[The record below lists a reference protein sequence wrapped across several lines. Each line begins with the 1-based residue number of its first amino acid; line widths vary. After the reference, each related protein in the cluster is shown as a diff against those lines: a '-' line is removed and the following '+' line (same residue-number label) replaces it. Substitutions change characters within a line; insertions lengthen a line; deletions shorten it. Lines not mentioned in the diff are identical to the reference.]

1 MESISAEVLFSCLK
15 GEKQTVNKK
24 ASLKDFS
31 TEQLVNELA
40 ARDGVDTTIA
50 EPYENIVVTVNG
62 PAIVLKITD

>member
-1 MESISAEVLFSCLK
+1 M
-15 GEKQTVNKK
+15 NKK

-40 ARDGVDTTIA
+40 DRDGVDITIA